1 MKKLIPF
8 LLIIILLFSSCQQIN
23 TQPENKNPE
32 MHGIWISCYDHI
44 SAEGKTE
51 EEYKSETDKMFRNIA
66 DFGLNTA
73 FIHMRAFSDS
83 FYKSDIFPYSSYI
96 AGTQGNKL
104 AFDPFEIMLKSA
116 EENGISVHGWINPFR
131 VSTNPD
137 PALLHKDN
145 PAKKI
150 LESGN
155 PDREIVVLQ
164 NGIYYNPSCTSNHK
178 LVIDG
183 VREILENY
191 NICGIHIDDYFYPS
205 TDEAVDSIQYKQY
218 IQSGGT
224 LPLNEW
230 RTANV
235 NAFVS
240 GLYNTVKSYG
250 DEIIFSISP
259 SADSEKN
266 KNELYANCELWLK
279 EKGYADL
286 IIPQI
291 YFGFEH
297 TKFAFTDLMN
307 KWSSF
312 EKNPDVDLA
321 CGIAAY
327 KCSLEDEYAGSGS
340 NEWLNQNDILA
351 RQVSAIQNSSD
362 YSGFVIF
369 SYSDLER
376 GTASEEFDN
385 LRKILITENR

>member
-1 MKKLIPF
+1 MKRFIPF
-8 LLIIILLFSSCQQIN
+8 LIIIMLLTSSCQQVN
-23 TQPENKNPE
+23 HNSEYKVSE
-32 MHGIWISCYDHI
+32 MRGIWISCYDHI

-51 EEYKSETDKMFRNIA
+51 SEYKSETDKMFRNIA
-66 DFGLNTA
+66 DCGLNTA
-73 FIHMRAFSDS
+73 FIHLRAFSDS

-96 AGTQGNKL
+96 AGEQGNDL
-104 AFDPFEIMLKSA
+104 SFDPFEIMLQSA

-137 PALLHKDN
+137 PALLNNNN
-145 PAKKI
+145 PAKMI

-155 PDREIVVLQ
+155 SDGEIIIIE
-164 NGIYYNPSCTSNHK
+164 NGIYYNPSCISNHK

-183 VREILENY
+183 VREILKKY
-191 NICGIHIDDYFYPS
+191 DISGIHIDDYFYPS
-205 TDEAVDSIQYKQY
+205 TDESVDGFQYEQY
-218 IQSGGT
+218 IKSGGT
-224 LPLNEW
+224 LPLDEW

-240 GLYNTVKSYG
+240 GLYNAVKSYG
-250 DEIIFSISP
+250 EEITFSISP
-259 SADSEKN
+259 SADINKN
-266 KNELYANCELWLK
+266 RNELYADCELWLK

-286 IIPQI
+286 IIPQV

-297 TKFAFTDLMN
+297 SKFAFNDLID

-312 EKNPDVDLA
+312 ERNSNVDLA

-327 KCSLEDEYAGSGS
+327 KCAFEDEYAGTGV

-351 RQVSAIQNSSD
+351 RQVSAIKSSSD
-362 YSGFVIF
+362 YSGFVVF

-376 GTASEEFDN
+376 GTATEEIDN
-385 LRKILITENR
+385 LRKILFTEN